1 MQACQYLSGQSRLR
15 TVLRI
20 FVQHLDDRFL
30 PRHATGAFTHTAPG
44 CLQRC
49 LSASHKTGASTYD
62 KLRTVGP
69 PVLCKMTTEA
79 TRFTWTCAYPVISMA
94 STAGAKKTPDMA

>member
-69 PVLCKMTTEA
+69 PGLVQNDNGGNAFHMDVC
-79 TRFTWTCAYPVISMA
+79 
-94 STAGAKKTPDMA
+94 TPGDLDGIDCWR